1 MTAALPFTSQTGGP
15 WSGRAS
21 EKKFTD
27 CGRPA
32 DGILSY
38 IDTGRP
44 YWRFGSLGEVSRI
57 IGAGDDSGW
66 EIMVLSRYRRIG
78 VIAGT
83 LLASTA
89 AFSQSASQIT
99 PRSFAPP
106 IQGSPDSA
114 GFSIGELSNLE
125 TPPGAEN
132 LFVTLSSVSV
142 SNESAELAEAGAQVR
157 ARLVGRRV
165 SGAEIFA
172 AARDLEA
179 AYSRAGYVLVRVI
192 LPPQDLIDG
201 ASLRLNVIDGYIER
215 IETQGVARRVRR
227 RIERL
232 VAPLVGKHLLKL
244 KEIEK
249 RVLLAGD
256 VPGVILRSALAPGSE
271 TGAAVLVLDTQYRFM
286 DATLSADNSLSRALG
301 GHQVGVATDLNGV
314 LGLGELAYARAG
326 GDQAG
331 GGDGFWSAHPRNR
344 SLAAGFIL
352 PLGIEGDTVNVEG
365 TQAHTTPLEVQGTQ
379 STDAFERLSL
389 RLRHPWIRS
398 RDFNLASQIVLD
410 AENEHEDLISPA
422 PLPLFDD
429 RVRVLRM
436 VQEWNRLDRRGGD
449 FSGSFT
455 VSYGFDALGAR
466 SAAEASPALPLSR
479 QGVQAGFK
487 KLETSLSYA
496 RDLAAHLNAN
506 VSLRG
511 QYSFGR
517 AMARGEEFGIA
528 DPDGLSA
535 FDAGSLQ
542 GDSGYV
548 ARAEV
553 ASPWVVPL
561 RSGRAGVLVSPYGFG
576 ATGKVYEADPTALE
590 AKDIGGGSYGVGVR
604 VGSGIAGSPSTASLN
619 LEVARESG
627 GDVHDAT
634 RVRLSASVKF

>member
-1 MTAALPFTSQTGGP
+1 M
-15 WSGRAS
+15 SGRS
-21 EKKFTD
+21 PVLDDF
-27 CGRPA
+27 GREMM
-32 DGILSY
+32 IS
-38 IDTGRP
+38 T
-44 YWRFGSLGEVSRI
+44 
-57 IGAGDDSGW
+57 
-66 EIMVLSRYRRIG
+66 RYRRIG
-78 VIAGT
+78 VIAGM
-83 LLASTA
+83 LLGSASA
-89 AFSQSASQIT
+89 LGQSASQIT

-125 TPPGAEN
+125 TPAGAES

-179 AYSRAGYVLVRVI
+179 AYSKAGYVLVRVI
-192 LPPQDLIDG
+192 LPPQDLVDG
-201 ASLRLNVIDGYIER
+201 APLRLNVIDGYIER
-215 IETQGVARRVRR
+215 VETKDVARRVRR
-227 RIERL
+227 RIECL

-244 KEIEK
+244 KELEK

-271 TGAAVLVLDTQYRFM
+271 TGAAVLVLDTKYRFM

-301 GHQVGVATDLNGV
+301 GHQVGVGTEVNGV
-314 LGLGELAYARAG
+314 LGLGELVYARAG

-331 GGDGFWSAHPRNR
+331 GGEGFLSGRPRNR

-365 TQAHTTPLEVQGTQ
+365 TQARTSPVPVEGAQ
-379 STDAFERLSL
+379 STDVFERLSL

-410 AENEHEDLISPA
+410 AESENEELISPA
-422 PLPLFDD
+422 PVPLFDD
-429 RVRVLRM
+429 RLRVLRM

-466 SAAEASPALPLSR
+466 SAAAATQALPLSR
-479 QGVQAGFK
+479 QGVQANFK
-487 KLETSLSYA
+487 KLETSLSYS
-496 RDLAAHLNAN
+496 RDLAAH
-506 VSLRG
+506 VSTSISARG
-511 QYSFGR
+511 QFSFGH

-528 DPDGLSA
+528 DADGLSA

-548 ARAEV
+548 VRAEV
-553 ASPWVVPL
+553 ASPWALPL
-561 RSGRAGVLVSPYGFG
+561 KSGSAAVLISPYGFG

-590 AKDIGGGSYGVGVR
+590 AKAISGGSYGVGLRLGGGV
-604 VGSGIAGSPSTASLN
+604 AGSPSATSIN
-619 LEVARESG
+619 IEVARESG
-627 GDVHDAT
+627 GDVRDAT
-634 RVRLSASVKF
+634 RVRLSASFRF